1 MNDDIN
7 LSKFAIKQILKKI
20 SKMMYRVVGMNS
32 AIMCLEKLG
41 YTPKQDEKA
50 LSNLI
55 NLIAEIK
62 DNNLPINIIA
72 NSFSLKLTYSSETV
86 RTSPK
91 KMRKEILDE
100 KGIHK
105 GMPRPYICCPIS
117 LDTNIDLVYIYKINE
132 AKHTLIYDYINK
144 HTDIIIGTDLNP
156 SYPVLCDDVFL
167 GSCGVVIKDNK
178 ILFKHIERIR
188 NRYLMCQHDICRM
201 QGRILCGE
209 LVFCQHANNKLQSC
223 KECDEMPNKIRSI
236 ICKNDW
242 SESLVFCRHG
252 INKLQTCKEC
262 DEMQILGCSNICKN
276 EWCESTGIKK
286 YNGYCLRCCI
296 HLYPEIKVARNYKTK
311 ENSVVEAIKQTFP
324 KFDWIADK
332 RIQDGCSRRR
342 PDLLLDLG
350 THLIIV
356 EVDENKHTHYE
367 CSCENKRLM
376 ELSKDVGHRPIV
388 FIRFNPDDYID
399 STGKKIKSCWELN
412 NIGVQSITKTKK
424 TEWENRVNV
433 LKQQIQYWIDNPNDK
448 MIEIIELFY

>member
-7 LSKFAIKQILKKI
+7 LSKFAMKQIINKI
-20 SKMMYRVVGMNS
+20 SKMIYRVVGMNS

-62 DNNLPINIIA
+62 DNNLPINIIS
-72 NSFSLKLTYSSETV
+72 NSFTLKRSFTDIVNSSK
-86 RTSPK
+86 K
-91 KMRKEILDE
+91 KMRKDIVDK
-100 KGIHK
+100 KGI
-105 GMPRPYICCPIS
+105 PRPYVYCPVS
-117 LDTNIDLVYIYKINE
+117 LENDIDIVYLYKVNQAE
-132 AKHTLIYDYINK
+132 YTLIYDYTNK
-144 HTDIIIGTDLNP
+144 HTDVIYDNKIILEDN
-156 SYPVLCDDVFL
+156 VFL
-167 GSCGVVIKDNK
+167 TLSCVVIKDEQ
-178 ILFKHIERIR
+178 ILFKPTQLTR
-188 NRYLMCQHDICRM
+188 NNCLMCQHDICRA
-201 QGRILCGE
+201 QGRILCGKW
-209 LVFCQHANNKLQSC
+209 VFCRHSNNKLQSC
-223 KECDEMPNKIRSI
+223 KECDEMPIQVR
-236 ICKNDW
+236 
-242 SESLVFCRHG
+242 
-252 INKLQTCKEC
+252 
-262 DEMQILGCSNICKN
+262 SNICKN

-376 ELSKDVGHRPIV
+376 ELSKDAGHRPII

-399 STGKKIKSCWELN
+399 STGEKIKSCWELN
-412 NIGVQSITKTKK
+412 NIGVQCIIKTKK
-424 TEWENRVNV
+424 TEWENRVNI
-433 LKQQIQYWIDNPNDK
+433 LKQQIQYWIDNPNEK

>member
-7 LSKFAIKQILKKI
+7 LTKFAMKQILNKI

-32 AIMCLEKLG
+32 ALMCLEKLG

-62 DNNLPINIIA
+62 DNELPINLIT
-72 NSFSLKLTYSSETV
+72 NSFSLRRSFSDIIKS
-86 RTSPK
+86 SPK
-91 KMRKEILDE
+91 K
-100 KGIHK
+100 
-105 GMPRPYICCPIS
+105 
-117 LDTNIDLVYIYKINE
+117 TNIKIYDKNGNLRNNVCSPVSLETDIDPVYIYKVNH
-132 AKHTLIYDYINK
+132 AKHTLIYDDINK
-144 HTDIIIGTDLNP
+144 HTDIILGIILGSEFNP
-156 SYPVLCDDVFL
+156 AFPELCDDIYL
-167 GSCGVVIKDNK
+167 TLECNVIKGDK
-178 ILFKHIERIR
+178 ILFTPTQIIK
-188 NRYLMCQHDICRM
+188 NSFLMCQHDICRA

-209 LVFCQHANNKLQSC
+209 WVFCRHSNNKLQRC
-223 KECDEMPNKIRSI
+223 KECDEMPSQVR
-236 ICKNDW
+236 
-242 SESLVFCRHG
+242 
-252 INKLQTCKEC
+252 
-262 DEMQILGCSNICKN
+262 SNICKN

-311 ENSVVEAIKQTFP
+311 ENSVVEIIKQTFP
-324 KFDWIADK
+324 KFDWVADK

-350 THLIIV
+350 THIIIV

-399 STGKKIKSCWELN
+399 SNGKKIKSCWELN
-412 NIGVQSITKTKK
+412 NIGMQCIVKTKK

-433 LKQQIQYWIDNPNDK
+433 LKQQIQYWIDNPNEK
-448 MIEIIELFY
+448 MVEIIELFY